1 MQTYDPRDMEW
12 DYWCALMAELFASN
26 QLGTVTEDRWRDWAD
41 GITGIGY
48 FTQSGVPDSRQ
59 FDEWRE
65 WALAL
70 TNTMKLARR
79 Q

>member
-41 GITGIGY
+41 GITSIGY
-48 FTQSGVPDSRQ
+48 FTQSGVADSRQ
-59 FDEWRE
+59 FDEWRD

-70 TNTMKLARR
+70 TNAMTIVRR
-79 Q
+79 

>member
-59 FDEWRE
+59 FDEWRD

-70 TNTMKLARR
+70 TNTMNLARR